1 MSGGDDWLDMDDL
14 AAWGADISAIEAEK
28 EKQVVQLW
36 QQHNTVVRLF
46 SACLSQ
52 LRTTGMGGI
61 VGLDYSAVDL
71 VARWLGIVMDSLTLS
86 QLQVMEAEMVSLF
99 SQKQTG

>member
-14 AAWGADISAIEAEK
+14 SAWGADTSAIEAEK

-36 QQHNTVVRLF
+36 SQHNTVVRLF
-46 SACLSQ
+46 SSCLSQ

-61 VGLDYSAVDL
+61 VGLDYSALDL
-71 VARWLGIVMDSLTLS
+71 VARWIGITMDSLTLS
-86 QLQVMEAEMVSLF
+86 QLQVMEAEMVSVLV
-99 SQKQTG
+99 KR